1 MALGFNENSEKA
13 RFTYKHNPV
22 DPKSFQIFENRRGY
36 TDYSLAGH
44 YTVLD
49 LQEDRDLSEKKV
61 MNLIA
66 LMNGRRAL
74 DLGHA
79 TGNRTLFQVL
89 PKKIDSDPTK
99 VIFRTHDGKG
109 VSTENALFEIRRG
122 VFYVH

>member
-1 MALGFNENSEKA
+1 MSLGFNETSEKA
-13 RFTYKHNPV
+13 RFIYKPNPV
-22 DPKSFQIFENRRGY
+22 DSKSFQIFENRRGY
-36 TDYSLAGH
+36 EDYTPAGQ

-49 LQEDRDLSEKKV
+49 QEEQKDLSERKV

-66 LMNGRRAL
+66 LMNGRQAV
-74 DLGHA
+74 DLGHL
-79 TGNRTLFQVL
+79 TGSRMLYQVL

-109 VSTENALFEIRRG
+109 VSKESALFEIRRG